1 MNYLLH
7 LLIYL
12 NVYVIVALSLNMV
25 VGYGGLL
32 TLAHAGYFAIGSYAY
47 ALATLKLGLGFV
59 PAVLLGAGVSA
70 VLSLALSLP
79 SWRFKGDFFV
89 MISLAV
95 QVLLYSAF
103 RNWSSPDAEIGTWS
117 NLTNGSYGI
126 SGIPSPDIFGVRF
139 DTIADVSVIATV
151 VCVIC
156 ILLVGL
162 LLRSPWGRLLKA
174 MRDDE
179 LATRS
184 LGKEV
189 RWAKVQVFAV
199 SCALAA
205 VGGAL
210 YAAYVGYIDPS
221 TASLNE
227 SILLLSFVL
236 VGGVG
241 NLRGPIVGAAIL
253 IALPELLRFVALP
266 DSLAA
271 EVRLMVYGLL
281 LVGMMH
287 VRPQGLAGV
296 YRPE

>member
-1 MNYLLH
+1 
-7 LLIYL
+7 
-12 NVYVIVALSLNMV
+12 
-25 VGYGGLL
+25 
-32 TLAHAGYFAIGSYAY
+32 
-47 ALATLKLGLGFV
+47 
-59 PAVLLGAGVSA
+59 
-70 VLSLALSLP
+70 
-79 SWRFKGDFFV
+79 
-89 MISLAV
+89 
-95 QVLLYSAF
+95 
-103 RNWSSPDAEIGTWS
+103 
-117 NLTNGSYGI
+117 
-126 SGIPSPDIFGVRF
+126 
-139 DTIADVSVIATV
+139 
-151 VCVIC
+151 
-156 ILLVGL
+156 
-162 LLRSPWGRLLKA
+162 

-189 RWAKVQVFAV
+189 RWVKVQVFAV

-221 TASLNE
+221 TASLDE

-241 NLRGPIVGAAIL
+241 NLRGPIVGAAVL
-253 IALPELLRFVALP
+253 IALPEVLRFVALP